1 MASKRP
7 THRSA
12 SSQPDLVLAETLDLR
27 EAAPLTAALLA
38 RQGRDVAA
46 DGSIVRRLGGQC
58 LQVLLSA
65 HASWQADGKSFR
77 VLACSPELTHALEQF
92 GAGAL
97 LTTPPRSS
105 Q

>member
-7 THRSA
+7 MPRSA
-12 SSQPDLVLAETLDLR
+12 SSKPDLVLAETLDIR
-27 EAAPLTAALLA
+27 EAAPLAAALLA
-38 RQGRDVAA
+38 LRGHDVAA
-46 DGSIVRRLGGQC
+46 DGAMVRRLGGQC

-65 HASWQADGKSFR
+65 RASWQADGKSFR
-77 VLACSPELTHALEQF
+77 VLACSPELNQALEQF

-97 LTTPPRSS
+97 LIEPARSS